1 MRCADEGKGF
11 VVSLLFNVLLN
22 LHGALPAVV
31 LLVLHFVLGWS
42 PFWALIAFVLWLG
55 RIVVW
60 MVLMRLASRAAVSP
74 PPTVN
79 KNPYSE
85 KKDVRENKNPYSAK

>member
-11 VVSLLFNVLLN
+11 VLSLLFNMLLN

-42 PFWALIAFVLWLG
+42 PYWALIAFVLWLG

-60 MVLMRLASRAAVSP
+60 MVLVRLASRAGNSRVY
-74 PPTVN
+74 TEN
-79 KNPYSE
+79 KNPYSK
-85 KKDVRENKNPYSAK
+85 KKDERENKNPYSAK